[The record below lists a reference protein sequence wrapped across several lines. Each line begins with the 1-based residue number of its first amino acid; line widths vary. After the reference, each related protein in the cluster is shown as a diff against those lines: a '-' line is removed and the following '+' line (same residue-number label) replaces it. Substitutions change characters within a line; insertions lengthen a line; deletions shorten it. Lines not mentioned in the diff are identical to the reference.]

1 MVRVMLPAER
11 VCKQLAC
18 VWWLLSFAGVGRG
31 PGSYT
36 GRQLQGAAAPAG
48 AEPVPA
54 VAESA
59 CSCSPP
65 CGCNPPLPPATA
77 LHTHTFLPTLL
88 SHHSSSCMRPGARL
102 SAAAGRKEKFPPRPA
117 HLDHEDPAGLQ
128 AQAACELHAAVCI
141 AAAVEGLN
149 LQRQQLLLSDPQR
162 QKQVPQHLHARALG
176 VCEDIQGEGK

>member
-1 MVRVMLPAER
+1 MQGLAGAQARIQAGS
-11 VCKQLAC
+11 CKGPQHQLVQNQC
-18 VWWLLSFAGVGRG
+18 QLLLSQHVPAALR
-31 PGSYT
+31 
-36 GRQLQGAAAPAG
+36 AAAI
-48 AEPVPA
+48 
-54 VAESA
+54 
-59 CSCSPP
+59 PP
-65 CGCNPPLPPATA
+65 FPLPPATA